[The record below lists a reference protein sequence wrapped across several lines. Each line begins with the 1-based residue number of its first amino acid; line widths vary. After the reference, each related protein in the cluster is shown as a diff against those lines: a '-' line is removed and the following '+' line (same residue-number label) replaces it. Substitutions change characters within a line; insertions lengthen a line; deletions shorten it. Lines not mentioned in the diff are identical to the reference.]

1 MDQQPQTRRNYLK
14 HGMELLSF
22 QIPGLM
28 VGLVAG
34 LVLST
39 VQMTYTLE
47 SVDKSGFGIC
57 MKDQ

>member
-1 MDQQPQTRRNYLK
+1 MNQQPQTRRDYLN
-14 HGMELLSF
+14 ECFEFLAF

-34 LVLST
+34 LVLSI
-39 VQMTYTLE
+39 VQITYTLE

-57 MKDQ
+57 VKDQ